1 MTQER
6 TARELLPE
14 AVAQVLT
21 EFRRGFGLDLHL
33 WLPRERDRPFHLF
46 PGGPGD
52 GEPRPDS
59 ILLAVP
65 LREGTELVLEVRPP
79 VDAPGRNAANVLRST
94 LEHLYQYAE
103 EIRFFTYEVSER
115 YEEINLLYS
124 ISETLG
130 SLLRLREAAGLI
142 LGEVCDVMGARRGSL
157 WVHSGD
163 DDLLNLVASV
173 GDDGLEGPLAPS
185 DVSTITSQVFVEGR
199 PLILTGDGIQ
209 SNGDEPGT
217 RVSGGGTSGDGG
229 ARRDS
234 VLSVPIRYTPP
245 SGETRAVGVI
255 NLIGRKRGGRF
266 TASDQK
272 LLSAIASQVGA
283 ALENHRLIHES
294 VERERVGREMEL
306 AHDLQ
311 MKLLPDAN
319 SLDPGKVG
327 ARVEPAELVGG
338 DFYQL
343 FRLPGGRFGV
353 MIGDVSSHGFP
364 AALIM
369 ALSMSAGS
377 IYVSEVEG
385 PGEVLSEMGEA
396 LRDELESTEMYLTLF
411 YGVLDPKRGE
421 LVYANAGHPHA
432 FLIRSDGSHRR
443 LEALDLPMGI
453 GPGGEYGEDRVP
465 WTPGED
471 LLLLFTDGLSDTLE
485 AGSRIA
491 GEERVVE
498 TAVALRDRPARAVVE
513 ALFGLERAGDLQK
526 GDDRTAV
533 VLRL

>member
-6 TARELLPE
+6 TARELLPD

-21 EFRRGFGLDLHL
+21 EFGRGFHLDLHL
-33 WLPRERDRPFHLF
+33 WFPRGRDRPFHLY
-46 PGGPGD
+46 PESREEV
-52 GEPRPDS
+52 EPRPDS
-59 ILLAVP
+59 VLLSVP
-65 LREGTELVLEVRPP
+65 VRDGSDLVLEVRLP
-79 VDAPGRNAANVLRST
+79 VDEVGRNAANVLRST
-94 LEHLYQYAE
+94 LESLYQYAE

-130 SLLRLREAAGLI
+130 SVLRLRDAARLI
-142 LGEVCDVMGARRGSL
+142 LAEVCDVMGALRGSL
-157 WVHSGD
+157 WVHSREE
-163 DDLLNLVASV
+163 DLLNLVASV
-173 GDDGLEGPLAPS
+173 GGNGQEGPLASS
-185 DVSTITSQVFVEGR
+185 DVSSITNQVFSEGR
-199 PLILTGDGIQ
+199 PLILTGDGLRP
-209 SNGDEPGT
+209 NGEGEED
-217 RVSGGGTSGDGG
+217 SGPRG
-229 ARRDS
+229 DS
-234 VLSVPIRYTPP
+234 VLSVPIRFTPP
-245 SGETRAVGVI
+245 EGDVRAVGVI
-255 NLIGRKRGGRF
+255 NLIGRRRGGRF

-283 ALENHRLIHES
+283 ALENNRLIHES

-311 MKLLPDAN
+311 MKLLPDTN
-319 SLDPGKVG
+319 YFDPERVG

-377 IYVSEVEG
+377 IYVSEVES
-385 PGEVLSEMGEA
+385 PGQVLTEMGEA
-396 LRDELESTEMYLTLF
+396 LRAELESTEMYLTLF
-411 YGVLDPKRGE
+411 YGVLDPERGE

-432 FLIRSDGSHRR
+432 FLIREDGGHQR

-453 GPGGEYGEDRVP
+453 SSAEEYRVERVA
-465 WTPGED
+465 WTPGKD

-485 AGSRIA
+485 ADSRIEA
-491 GEERVVE
+491 ELRVVE
-498 TAVALRDRPARAVVE
+498 AASHLRDRPARDIVE
-513 ALFGLERAGDLQK
+513 ALFALERGGPLQE
-526 GDDRTAV
+526 GDDRSAV